1 MVLIVSAYAL
11 SLWKARWNSCGGM
24 VALQLVNVKTEVALF
39 SVRAGLATL
48 LVDSVSDPTHYPTV
62 PSCDPL
68 TDRATLA
75 RDCVRGYVFARLFAS
90 RP

>member
-1 MVLIVSAYAL
+1 MLIVSAYAL

-48 LVDSVSDPTHYPTV
+48 LVDSDISFFKGIRPYPL
-62 PSCDPL
+62 PHGPL
-68 TDRATLA
+68 
-75 RDCVRGYVFARLFAS
+75 V
-90 RP
+90 